1 MRKNVE
7 AWTAFEN
14 EMKALT
20 PAQTQLDREFF
31 QVYPDGS
38 RDKITKT
45 DEAITRIANTITK
58 YDAQQAGQVTQDEQY
73 QRYSDQLIFRF
84 FELNE
89 QFAHNPNVIKFAI
102 YKLVYGFASNKFAS
116 QAK

>member
-1 MRKNVE
+1 MSSSLLPENHLQSRDRPYLKPCAELAAQMRKNVE

-58 YDAQQAGQVTQDEQY
+58 FDSQQAGQVTQDQQY
-73 QRYSDQLIFRF
+73 
-84 FELNE
+84 
-89 QFAHNPNVIKFAI
+89 
-102 YKLVYGFASNKFAS
+102 
-116 QAK
+116 